1 MKGGGIHHRNPPRPV
16 FYQPSSNAAT
26 AAGPG
31 GMASVQVLGHAGYP
45 IPDSAAPAMQVA
57 LPSGSVPILSIVTP
71 TALFPP
77 YAFFMQV
84 PVHRRASNSGGGG
97 GGAVNGHMVNGNGG
111 GVPNGNGNANGNV
124 HRVMGGSGNDGA
136 ASIVSGVG
144 GNVASGAIGVSNGGG
159 GVPVAGSGPVSGG
172 GGGPVTGGGGGSR
185 TARVRVRVHG
195 PNSHK
200 LPPAPACM
208 VVKAVARGTKCDN
221 GVEVMARAPALEMK
235 RRAGKRQPSWKIE
248 QPRVISVLENS
259 GLRDQRLREGGLQNG
274 RSGDED
280 IGVDFGDFGVDR
292 HGREGERRIK
302 GEEDG
307 SGGKVDGWGP
317 RSDTG
322 PVLGGWDDCDAV
334 CTGSESCTATISS
347 MERPEGGWCAQS
359 CTLSSCSEETGAWG
373 DADGTGSS
381 NESRSGSRAESMISA
396 SDGADEVEA
405 DWPTDLRNSIGIVTD
420 LVVPCQKEI
429 VFKKCVENGR
439 NTKTSA
445 TSRRMGASD
454 WDSEGDDAMEDI
466 DEEEREMLAA
476 LEVGR
481 CICFF
486 VSGPEPD
493 REPLM
498 LYVVSE
504 AVLSGEI
511 FCARVVAVIVST
523 SHLSSLSTS
532 IVTVLTF
539 FH

>member
-1 MKGGGIHHRNPPRPV
+1 MKGGGIPHRNPPRPV

-26 AAGPG
+26 AAAGPG

-97 GGAVNGHMVNGNGG
+97 GGAVNGHTVNGNGG

-136 ASIVSGVG
+136 ASTVSGVG
-144 GNVASGAIGVSNGGG
+144 GSVASGAIGVSNGGG
-159 GVPVAGSGPVSGG
+159 GVPVAGGGPVSGG

-185 TARVRVRVHG
+185 TARVRVRMHG

-221 GVEVMARAPALEMK
+221 RVEVMARAPALEMK
-235 RRAGKRQPSWKIE
+235 RRAGKRQLSWKIE

-292 HGREGERRIK
+292 HGREGEGRIK
-302 GEEDG
+302 GEGDG
-307 SGGKVDGWGP
+307 SGEKVDGWGP

-334 CTGSESCTATISS
+334 CTASESCTGTISS

-381 NESRSGSRAESMISA
+381 NESRSGSSRAESMISA

-420 LVVPCQKEI
+420 LVLPYQNKM
-429 VFKKCVENGR
+429 VENGR
-439 NTKTSA
+439 NITTSV
-445 TSRRMGASD
+445 TPPRGMGASN
-454 WDSEGDDAMEDI
+454 WDSEGDEAMEDI

-481 CICFF
+481 CLFRGMNDFLCPSQSRIENHFMLF
-486 VSGPEPD
+486 LLQGIAGGAFW
-493 REPLM
+493 REILRACSCCYC
-498 LYVVSE
+498 L
-504 AVLSGEI
+504 
-511 FCARVVAVIVST
+511 
-523 SHLSSLSTS
+523 
-532 IVTVLTF
+532 
-539 FH
+539 